1 MEHFSLKEMPKFKD
15 STEELDF
22 LRAHI
27 AKREKEL
34 KDQGKIENSQ
44 ENATKDIISEYK
56 EIPAEK
62 IIHKDQLFKKERVE
76 EIVLKLKPEKHDTVM
91 EELLGLMLTNGIR
104 NVLSVVEK
112 MNSPHIDDDFHRLLI
127 QYLKNGQAVKDL
139 KEGTPL
145 YKSLNMTLFEIT
157 LPPPQDE
164 ADKSK
169 GFKEFI
175 GAMEQ
180 FYAGMN
186 SISEDT
192 YNEKENYFT
201 LEVALSSQSDSVV
214 IYGAVPNR
222 YISLFEKQVLA
233 FYHDAKI
240 HEVADDYNI
249 FTDQGKAAGAYASF
263 LERPVMP
270 IKTYDNIDHDPMNT
284 ILNVFTKLKKEGEGA
299 AIQLIVAPAGTKFI
313 NEFHKIL
320 DDVKDG
326 ISVKHAADNFYKFN
340 KAFWKTS
347 KNLIFGESKKEE
359 EKKEKYM
366 KGRRAVDEGASEKI
380 GNKIKSSIMKANIRV
395 IASAET
401 EDRANAI
408 LKEIESSFNQFT
420 EAASNSIVFEKL
432 DGSDLRKLFHDFSYR
447 TFASDKILPMN
458 LKELSSVF
466 HFPVGISGQG
476 QLKEAKSGIAPAP
489 VEIGD
494 DGILLGINDY
504 RGRETEIHMARED
517 RVRHMYV
524 IGQTGTGKTNIM
536 LNMITQDIKNGDGC
550 CYIDPHGTDIQT
562 ILSRIPKERI
572 DDVIYFDPAY
582 TARPMGLNMLEFDPK
597 YPEQKT
603 FVVNELMG
611 IFNKLFDMK
620 AAGGPMFEQYFKN
633 SAFLIMEDPESG
645 CTLLEISRVLADK
658 EFRDM
663 KLSKCKNPIIKQFWI
678 AAEQTT
684 GEQSLANFV
693 PYITSKFD
701 NFISNDIMRP
711 VVLQEKSVFNFRKIM
726 DEKKILLVNLSKGRL
741 GEMNANLI
749 GLVLVGKIQMAA
761 LSRVDMFGQKMNDF
775 YLYIDEFQNVTTDS
789 IASILSEARKYR
801 LSLNIAHQY
810 ISQLEEGI
818 KNAVFGNVGSM
829 AVFRVSSEDADFLEK
844 RFLPTFKSADIMKL
858 DNYNAYMSM
867 LVKGQPTKPF
877 NMHTLAPERGNP
889 ELVEPLKELSYL
901 KFGRDREEIEA
912 EIMAK
917 YERQNG

>member
-1 MEHFSLKEMPKFKD
+1 MEGTSLKEMPKFKNPK
-15 STEELDF
+15 EELEY
-22 LRAHI
+22 LRAHV
-27 AKREKEL
+27 AKREQEL
-34 KDQGKIENSQ
+34 MDMGHFEHAG
-44 ENATKDIISEYK
+44 ENAAKDVIMEYK
-56 EIPAEK
+56 EIPTEQVL
-62 IIHKDQLFKKERVE
+62 HKDNIVSPKEAGG
-76 EIVLKLKPEKHDTVM
+76 IVLKLKPESHDKVM
-91 EELLGLMLTNGIR
+91 EELLGILMEKGIK
-104 NVLSVVEK
+104 NALSIVES
-112 MNSPHIDDDFHRLLI
+112 MDNPHIDDDFHRLLI
-127 QYLKNGQAVKDL
+127 QYLKTGEIVPGL
-139 KEGTPL
+139 KEGTSTDKAL
-145 YKSLNMTLFEIT
+145 HMTLFEVT
-157 LPPPQDE
+157 LPPPSDE
-164 ADKSK
+164 ADKQK

-180 FYAGMN
+180 FYAGMQ
-186 SISEDT
+186 SISEGNN
-192 YNEKENYFT
+192 NEKENYFT
-201 LEVALSSQSDSVV
+201 LEVALGNQSDQVV
-214 IYGAVPNR
+214 VYVSVPNKH
-222 YISLFEKQVLA
+222 ISLFEKQVLA
-233 FYHDAKI
+233 FYHDAKV
-240 HEVADDYNI
+240 HEVTDDFNI
-249 FTDQGKAAGAYASF
+249 FNENGGSVGAYAQFS
-263 LERPVMP
+263 ERSVLP

-284 ILNVFTKLKKEGEGA
+284 ILNVFSKLQTHGEGA
-299 AIQLIVAPAGTKFI
+299 AIQLVVAPAGNKFI
-313 NEFHKIL
+313 NEFHMIL

-326 ISVKHAADNFYKFN
+326 MSVKNAADNFYKFN
-340 KAFWKTS
+340 KAFMKAT
-347 KNLIFGESKKEE
+347 KELIFGIKKKEE
-359 EKKEKYM
+359 IKEKYIA
-366 KGRRAVDEGASEKI
+366 GRRAVDQGGAEKI
-380 GNKIKSSIMKANIRV
+380 ANKIKSTIMKANIRV
-395 IASAET
+395 IASGETKERAE
-401 EDRANAI
+401 AI
-408 LKEIESSFNQFT
+408 LREIESSFNQFT
-420 EAASNSIVFEKL
+420 EAASNSIVFEKET
-432 DGSDLRKLFHDFSYR
+432 GSGLKQLFHDFSYR
-447 TFASDKILPMN
+447 TFSNDKILPMN
-458 LKELSSVF
+458 LKELASVF
-466 HFPVGISGQG
+466 HFPVGISSQP
-476 QLKEAKSGIAPAP
+476 QLKEAKAGIAPAP
-489 VEIGD
+489 IEMGH
-494 DGILLGINDY
+494 DGILLGINSY
-504 RGRETEIHMARED
+504 RGKDTEIRMARED

-582 TARPMGLNMLEFDPK
+582 TARPMGLNMLEFDQR

-620 AAGGPMFEQYFKN
+620 TSGGPMFEQYFKN

-663 KLSKCKNPIIKQFWI
+663 KLAKCKNPIIKQFWVG
-678 AAEQTT
+678 AEQTT

-741 GEMNANLI
+741 GDINANLI

-761 LSRVDMFGQKMNDF
+761 LSRVDMFGKPMNDF

-829 AVFRVSSEDADFLEK
+829 AVFRVSSEDAEFLEK
-844 RFLPTFKSADIMKL
+844 RFQPVFKSSDIMKL

-877 NMHTLAPERGNP
+877 NLQTLAPEKGNL
-889 ELVEPLKELSYL
+889 ELVDSLKELSYL
-901 KFGRDREEIEA
+901 KYGRDREEIEG
-912 EIMAK
+912 EIMQK
-917 YERQNG
+917 YTLQNL